1 MMRYWVIVVLGFVV
15 VMGASSSWQ
24 PADAAQGWERLGTHI
39 VDFGA
44 DRDQINV
51 GANEGR
57 FREIMFE
64 ADGGAIAL
72 YNVRVV
78 FGNGQDYSPPTE
90 FIFSDDE
97 RSRAINLPGAR
108 RIIRNVVFNYRSL
121 RTGQGRATLTLYGR

>member
-1 MMRYWVIVVLGFVV
+1 MRLWVVLVLGILVAL
-15 VMGASSSWQ
+15 GGSASLQ
-24 PADAAQGWERLGTHI
+24 PVSAAQGWERLGMR
-39 VDFGA
+39 VVNFGA

-64 ADGGAIAL
+64 ADSGAIAL
-72 YNVRVV
+72 YNVRIV

-108 RIIRNVVFNYRSL
+108 RIIRSVIFNYRSL